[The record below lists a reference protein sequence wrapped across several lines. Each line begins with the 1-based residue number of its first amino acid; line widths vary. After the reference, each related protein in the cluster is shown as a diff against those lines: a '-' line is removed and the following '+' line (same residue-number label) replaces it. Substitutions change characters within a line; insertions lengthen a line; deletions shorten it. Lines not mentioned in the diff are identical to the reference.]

1 MNSKLS
7 TPDPRLKKYI
17 VKIKSKLGSEEGKE
31 PKTQTN
37 KILYALVGDEDVVL
51 FLFRLFD
58 SGVKQG
64 CPLQSSL
71 LSLSFCS
78 LI

>member
-7 TPDPRLKKYI
+7 TPDPRLKKYS
-17 VKIKSKLGSEEGKE
+17 VKKKSKLGIEEGKD
-31 PKTQTN
+31 PNTQTN

-51 FLFRLFD
+51 FLFRLLD

-64 CPLQSSL
+64 CPLL